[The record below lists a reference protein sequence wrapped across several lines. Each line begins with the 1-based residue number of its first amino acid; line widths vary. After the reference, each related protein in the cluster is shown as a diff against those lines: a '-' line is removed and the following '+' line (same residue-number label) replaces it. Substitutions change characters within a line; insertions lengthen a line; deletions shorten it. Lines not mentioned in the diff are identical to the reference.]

1 MKEINNLLEKEKK
14 FLLHTYKRI
23 PLEISHGEGVY
34 IVTKDGK
41 KYLDFF
47 SGLAVNSLG
56 YGNKKI
62 INAIEEQI
70 KKFIHL
76 SNYYV
81 NITQLEFAE
90 QLIKYS
96 GLSKV
101 FFTNSGTEAVEASLK
116 LLRKALG
123 PDKKIFSF
131 SNAFHGRTYGSL
143 SLSGKEKYKKYFAP
157 LLPNIFQLEFNNIN
171 QIEDNLDETT
181 AAVYIEFVQGEGGIR
196 IASKQ
201 FIKRLDELRKEFGFV
216 LVADEVQSG
225 IWRTGKPFA
234 YNHFNLKPDLVIVA
248 KAIGGGFPL
257 GALITNKKY
266 SDAFQIGDHG
276 STFGGNPVACAA
288 GLAVIEE
295 IINIKLMNNV
305 ENLSNYFISK
315 LNQLKDKFPDKIK
328 DVRGLGY
335 MLGVELNFPCNK
347 IVDEFRENCILVNCT
362 SENVIRILPPLIS
375 IKTNIDQ
382 FLTTFE
388 KLLKNYKLT

>member
-70 KKFIHL
+70 KKIIHL

-81 NITQLEFAE
+81 NNTQLELAE
-90 QLIKYS
+90 KLIKYS

-201 FIKRLDELRKEFGFV
+201 FIKKLDELRKEYGFV

-362 SENVIRILPPLIS
+362 SENVLRILPPLIS

-388 KLLKNYKLT
+388 KLLKYY

>member
-81 NITQLEFAE
+81 NDTQLELAE
-90 QLIKYS
+90 KLIKYS

-248 KAIGGGFPL
+248 KTIGGGFPL

-362 SENVIRILPPLIS
+362 SENVLRILPPLIS

>member
-201 FIKRLDELRKEFGFV
+201 FIKKLDELRKEFGFV

-295 IINIKLMNNV
+295 IINNKLMNNV
-305 ENLSNYFISK
+305 ENLSNYFIAK

-362 SENVIRILPPLIS
+362 SENVLRILPPLIS

>member
-201 FIKRLDELRKEFGFV
+201 FIKKLDELRKEYGFV

-276 STFGGNPVACAA
+276 GTFGGNPVACAA

-388 KLLKNYKLT
+388 KLLKNY

>member
-362 SENVIRILPPLIS
+362 SENVLRILPPLIS

-388 KLLKNYKLT
+388 KLLKNY

>member
-295 IINIKLMNNV
+295 IINNKLINNV
-305 ENLSNYFISK
+305 ENLSNYFIAK

>member
-1 MKEINNLLEKEKK
+1 LKEINNLLEKEKK

-81 NITQLEFAE
+81 NNTQLELAE
-90 QLIKYS
+90 KLIKYS

-201 FIKRLDELRKEFGFV
+201 FIKKLDELRKEYGFV

-295 IINIKLMNNV
+295 IVNIKLMNNV

-362 SENVIRILPPLIS
+362 SENVLRILPPLIS

-388 KLLKNYKLT
+388 KLLKNY

>member
-201 FIKRLDELRKEFGFV
+201 FIKKLDELRKEFGFV

-295 IINIKLMNNV
+295 IINNKLMNNV

-362 SENVIRILPPLIS
+362 SENVLRILPPLIS

>member
-70 KKFIHL
+70 KKIIHL

-81 NITQLEFAE
+81 NDTQLELAE
-90 QLIKYS
+90 KLIKYS

-101 FFTNSGTEAVEASLK
+101 VFTNSGTEAVEASLK

-201 FIKRLDELRKEFGFV
+201 FIKKLDELRKEYGFV

-362 SENVIRILPPLIS
+362 SENVLRILPPLIS

>member
-1 MKEINNLLEKEKK
+1 LKEINNLLEKEKK

-81 NITQLEFAE
+81 NNTQLELAE
-90 QLIKYS
+90 KLIKYS

-201 FIKRLDELRKEFGFV
+201 FIKKLDELRKEYGFV

-362 SENVIRILPPLIS
+362 SENVLRILPPLIS

-388 KLLKNYKLT
+388 KLLKNY

>member
-70 KKFIHL
+70 KKIIHL

-81 NITQLEFAE
+81 NDTQLELAE

-201 FIKRLDELRKEFGFV
+201 FIKKLDELRKEYGFV

-362 SENVIRILPPLIS
+362 SENVLRILPPLIS

-388 KLLKNYKLT
+388 KLLKNY

>member
-14 FLLHTYKRI
+14 FLLLTYKRI

-70 KKFIHL
+70 KKIIHL

-81 NITQLEFAE
+81 NNTQLELAE
-90 QLIKYS
+90 KLIKYS

-295 IINIKLMNNV
+295 IINNKLINNV

-328 DVRGLGY
+328 EVRGLGF
-335 MLGVELNFPCNK
+335 MLGIELNVPCNT
-347 IVDEFRENCILVNCT
+347 IVDEFRENGILVNCT
-362 SENVIRILPPLIS
+362 SENVVRILPPLIS
-375 IKTNIDQ
+375 TKQNIDQ

-388 KLLKNYKLT
+388 KLLKNKS

>member
-70 KKFIHL
+70 KKIIHL

-81 NITQLEFAE
+81 NNTQLELAE
-90 QLIKYS
+90 KLIKYS

-248 KAIGGGFPL
+248 KTIGGGFPL

-362 SENVIRILPPLIS
+362 SENVLRILPPLIS

>member
-70 KKFIHL
+70 KKIIHL

-81 NITQLEFAE
+81 NNTQLELAE
-90 QLIKYS
+90 KLIKYS

-201 FIKRLDELRKEFGFV
+201 FINKLDELRKEYGFV

-362 SENVIRILPPLIS
+362 SENVLRILPPLIS

-388 KLLKNYKLT
+388 KLLKNY

>member
-81 NITQLEFAE
+81 NDTQLELAE

-131 SNAFHGRTYGSL
+131 SDAFHGRTYGSL

-201 FIKRLDELRKEFGFV
+201 FIKKLDELRKEYGFV

-362 SENVIRILPPLIS
+362 SENVLRILPPLIS

>member
-70 KKFIHL
+70 KKIIHL

-81 NITQLEFAE
+81 NNTQLELAE
-90 QLIKYS
+90 KLIKYS

-201 FIKRLDELRKEFGFV
+201 FIKKLDELRKEYGFV

-362 SENVIRILPPLIS
+362 SENVLRILPPLIS

-388 KLLKNYKLT
+388 KLLKNY